1 MGSLAA
7 YRQRAVPLF
16 KTLRY
21 SRQSAAYPCEKA
33 IVDSSLTQL
42 LHAGCLFQ
50 RKIMIIRT
58 WRAIAANQNV
68 VDTYGAH
75 LERNTFREMRTLDG
89 HIGASMS
96 ARQLGDKFEIL
107 FMSYWRDMDAVRQFA
122 HGEDIHRAVVK
133 ESTQK
138 LLDSFDS
145 TVEYFEVQ
153 VKSGAILEQSA
164 S

>member
-1 MGSLAA
+1 
-7 YRQRAVPLF
+7 
-16 KTLRY
+16 
-21 SRQSAAYPCEKA
+21 
-33 IVDSSLTQL
+33 
-42 LHAGCLFQ
+42 
-50 RKIMIIRT
+50 MIIRT

-138 LLDSFDS
+138 LLDSFDP